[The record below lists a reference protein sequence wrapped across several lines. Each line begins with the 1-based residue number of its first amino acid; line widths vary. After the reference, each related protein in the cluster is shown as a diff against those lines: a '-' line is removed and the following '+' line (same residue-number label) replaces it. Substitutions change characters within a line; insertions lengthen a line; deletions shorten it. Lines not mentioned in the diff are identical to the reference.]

1 MPLISLVCPPR
12 HDQKTSSLNVC
23 STYLPVHSTLR
34 SCCRNQTQLKRVN
47 ILFSAPQAH
56 LPSSSAGAQPLY
68 LLRVAGCTCG
78 GFTCGD
84 PPPFSMVLALVLS
97 LLSSV
102 AFHPFPLK
110 DRVRA
115 LNCGINWNWI
125 NPCIVLCVLKV
136 IILVNCRIREIN
148 KQTISECEWI
158 RII

>member
-1 MPLISLVCPPR
+1 MSALP
-12 HDQKTSSLNVC
+12 
-23 STYLPVHSTLR
+23 TYLSTPLFVLVAVFRRSSRESIFYSLLPKPTYRLLLLGPNLCTSYVWLAVPV
-34 SCCRNQTQLKRVN
+34 V
-47 ILFSAPQAH
+47 A
-56 LPSSSAGAQPLY
+56 LPVVIQG
-68 LLRVAGCTCG
+68 
-78 GFTCGD
+78 GD

-125 NPCIVLCVLKV
+125 NPRIVLCVLKV